1 MICDHYAGLN
11 LVTTIHPL
19 ADPVNE
25 KDADFYRREGKEF
38 RFVGPCLDEP
48 RGMNPEFSEL
58 FKEVEEASAAKREV
72 FYVSM
77 GTVVTGDHPDHG
89 WHACSGTALTGKQVC
104 QAIYKTV
111 FQVLGDSALTHGCSW
126 DTFYIFV
133 VLWFSG

>member
-1 MICDHYAGLN
+1 M
-11 LVTTIHPL
+11 
-19 ADPVNE
+19 
-25 KDADFYRREGKEF
+25 
-38 RFVGPCLDEP
+38 GPCLDEP

-133 VLWFSG
+133 LLWFSG